1 MLQTPIEKLQLSPR
15 SYNCLKRAGINTVG
29 DVVRMSEAE
38 LLRIRN
44 FGQKPLEELRQR
56 LDEHGFPSPREGGC
70 WRAGIRG
77 RPPG

>member
-15 SYNCLKRAGINTVG
+15 SHNCLKRAGINMVG

-44 FGQKPLEELRQR
+44 FGQQSLEELRHR
-56 LDEHGFPSPREGGC
+56 LHEHGFPSP
-70 WRAGIRG
+70 
-77 RPPG
+77 

>member
-15 SYNCLKRAGINTVG
+15 SHNCLKRAGINTVG

-44 FGQKPLEELRQR
+44 FGQQSLEELRQR
-56 LDEHGFPSPREGGC
+56 LHEHGFPSP
-70 WRAGIRG
+70 
-77 RPPG
+77 